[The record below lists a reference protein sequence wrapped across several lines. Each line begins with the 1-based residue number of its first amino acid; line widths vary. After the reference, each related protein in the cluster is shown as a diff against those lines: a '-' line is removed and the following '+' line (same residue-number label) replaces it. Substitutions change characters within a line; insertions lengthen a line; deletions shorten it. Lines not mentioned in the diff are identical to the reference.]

1 MGFLVHRPGLLTTI
15 QDNGRKNIGKFGV
28 ASGGAMDSYSLRVA
42 NLILGNLQSAPVLE
56 ITLMGP
62 ELVAKDHYWI
72 SICGGDL
79 SPTIDGEK
87 IPLWRPVRIRKGQS
101 LHFGPCA
108 SGFRA
113 YLAVNG
119 GFSVPTVLEGTG
131 TDLRGK
137 MGGFQGRALRKG
149 DHLPVVGGEQTP
161 RCSFRL
167 GEEWI
172 PYWQENPTIRVIR
185 GTEFS
190 SFILQS
196 QEDFFTD
203 VFQVTPRS
211 DRMGYRL
218 QARGG
223 SPLMRHLHDV
233 DIISSGVVPGT
244 IQVPP
249 DGQPIV
255 LMADCQTV
263 GGYPRIGVVATV
275 DLPKMAQCKPGDYI
289 TFEEITLEQAQ
300 DLYIQQERS
309 LRILGM
315 YLEREWRKQMCT
327 RSI

>member
-1 MGFLVHRPGLLTTI
+1 MGFLVIRPGLLTTI
-15 QDNGRKNIGKFGV
+15 QDTGRKSVGKFGV
-28 ASGGAMDSYSLRVA
+28 ATGGAMDPYSLRVA
-42 NLILGNLQSAPVLE
+42 NLILGNPPSAPALE
-56 ITLMGP
+56 ITLIGP
-62 ELVAKDHYWI
+62 ELVAQRDLWI

-79 SPTIDGEK
+79 SPTIDGKE
-87 IPLWRPVRIRKGQS
+87 IPLWRPVRILKGQS
-101 LHFGPCA
+101 LGFGACV

-119 GFSVPTVLEGTG
+119 GFSVPSVLKGTG

-149 DHLPVVGGEQTP
+149 DQLPVVQVEQTP

-172 PYWQENPTIRVIR
+172 PSWQESPTIQVIR
-185 GTEFS
+185 GSEFS
-190 SFILQS
+190 SFTIQS
-196 QEDFFTD
+196 QKDFFTD

-218 QARGG
+218 QARDG
-223 SPLMRHLHDV
+223 SPLLRQLQEEV
-233 DIISSGVVPGT
+233 ISSGVVPGT

-275 DLPKMAQCKPGDYI
+275 DLPKMAQCKPGDYV
-289 TFEEITLEQAQ
+289 TFAEITLEEAQ
-300 DLYIQQERS
+300 ELYIQQERS
-309 LRILGM
+309 LRILGL
-315 YLEREWRKQMCT
+315 YLEREWRKHNHVFN
-327 RSI
+327 